1 MDLAGTP
8 HRTAVPRSS
17 ELFDMIANARHCTA
31 LTGAGISTLSGI
43 PDFRGVGGLYSS
55 GLPKEFLNKYPPEV
69 LALYLDGLNPEGLS
83 FEKAFNIE
91 EFEKDPSLFYTV
103 AGPLVYTVHEK
114 EASVVHLVLAELER
128 QGMLKSVITQNIDM
142 LHQKAGSRRVIE
154 IHGSPRTHYC
164 LRCAGIRTGYE
175 EAAARVRSGALP
187 RCPQCGAVLKPAIT
201 FYGEP
206 LPLEARREAEE
217 EAQSADLL
225 LVLGTSLTVRPAA
238 DLPHTT
244 LRRGGKLVIVNNT
257 ETPLDG
263 NAVLRFNDLQEVFE
277 GLRETLHLS

>member
-1 MDLAGTP
+1 MDLA
-8 HRTAVPRSS
+8 
-17 ELFDMIANARHCTA
+17 ELFDMISRARHCTA
-31 LTGAGISTLSGI
+31 LTGAGVSTLSGL
-43 PDFRGVGGLYSS
+43 PDVRGVNG
-55 GLPKEFLNKYPPEV
+55 
-69 LALYLDGLNPEGLS
+69 LYLDGVNP

-91 EFEKDPSLFYTV
+91 EFEKDPSLFYTT

-114 EASVVHLVLAELER
+114 EASIVHIVLAELEQR
-128 QGMLKSVITQNIDM
+128 GILKSVITQNIDM

-164 LRCAGIRTGYE
+164 LRCAGIRIGYE
-175 EAAARVRSGALP
+175 EAAACVRSGNMP

-217 EAQSADLL
+217 EAQSADLML
-225 LVLGTSLTVRPAA
+225 ILGTSLTVRPAA

-244 LRRGGKLVIVNNT
+244 LRRGGKLVIVNTT
-257 ETPLDG
+257 ETPLDE
-263 NAVLRFNDLQEVFE
+263 NATLRFDDLQAVFE
-277 GLRETLHLS
+277 GLRETLHLAPSEMPNALTLPSTKLYT